1 MLLILPSIKRIL
13 TFATSQL
20 KILLTKYATL
30 SLMNV
35 LGIETSC
42 DETAAAVVKDGAELL
57 SHVVVSQIDIHREFG
72 GVVPEVAARS
82 HIEVVLPTIS
92 KALEDAELDWSQIDA
107 IAVTNGP
114 GLSGSLLIGTLTART
129 LAIAKDIPLYP
140 INHVEAHTYANF
152 ITKAKNT
159 AKILGVD
166 SSNLPQ
172 NLPQFPLLS
181 LTVSGGHSQLILFK
195 GHNDYQLLGQT
206 RDDAAGEAFDK
217 VARMLGLDYPGGP
230 AIAQAAKQGDD
241 AAYQFPVAKLSSP
254 YDFSF
259 SGLKTAVL
267 RHLQNLINADYSH
280 PSFEISQKLS
290 QKQINDTA
298 ASFQCGIVQTLVR
311 ATAHA
316 YDEFKPKSV
325 VIAGGVA
332 ANQELRRQ
340 LSESLPVDIEYAPI
354 SLCTDNAAMVASK
367 GFWSAKQGNPEDPYN
382 LQIEPSLT
390 M

>member
-1 MLLILPSIKRIL
+1 MNILG
-13 TFATSQL
+13 
-20 KILLTKYATL
+20 
-30 SLMNV
+30 V
-35 LGIETSC
+35 ETSC
-42 DETAAAVVKDGAELL
+42 DETAAAVVKDGVELL

-82 HIEVVLPTIS
+82 HIEVILPTIS

-152 ITKAKNT
+152 ISKAKNT

-172 NLPQFPLLS
+172 NPPQFPLLS
-181 LTVSGGHSQLILFK
+181 LTVSGGHSQLILFQ
-195 GHNDYQLLGQT
+195 GHNDYRLLGQT

-241 AAYQFPVAKLSSP
+241 SAYQFPVAKLSSP

-267 RHLQNLINADYSH
+267 RHLQSLINADYSH

-290 QKQINDTA
+290 QEQINDTA
-298 ASFQCGIVQTLVR
+298 ASFQYGIVQTLVR
-311 ATAHA
+311 STAHA

-340 LSESLPVDIEYAPI
+340 LSESLPVEIEYAPI

-367 GFWSAKQGNPEDPYN
+367 GFWSAKQGHPQDPHK